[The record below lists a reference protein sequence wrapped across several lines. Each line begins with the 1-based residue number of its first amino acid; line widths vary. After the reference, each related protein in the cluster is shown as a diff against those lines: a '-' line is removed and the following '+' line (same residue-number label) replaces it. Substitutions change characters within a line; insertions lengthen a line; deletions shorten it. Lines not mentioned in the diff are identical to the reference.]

1 MKAITFVSPFFVGLV
16 SVLFQFFTWLL
27 FFPRTKDV
35 VPGLSDVPFY
45 LTASSFLKYVI
56 FYFIYFVSIFVGYAY
71 GYASKTD
78 KRYKL
83 EKNNHSGQ
91 YRVKRYMSFVAG
103 LMLLPIVLVEGAF
116 FREVINFL
124 RNPERLFTGG
134 GFAQFAYVT
143 QQSEIWYRTF
153 HNFLPA
159 IAAIYVVNF
168 LTTDVRKKPSLK
180 IVIFIMV
187 FLNVILFLRAARQLV
202 FASVLAT
209 LPIFIKLRIGF
220 HKRVS
225 IVKIF
230 LVLALIII
238 ALLVS
243 EILRFGV
250 LNAQRK
256 ALPLFSWEN
265 MIDTWTYILN
275 AYVGKN
281 VNNCMIYLDSSPSYG
296 MFSTGSRVFYNPI
309 YGFFQPSQHI
319 LVTEPGPHGTLDFI
333 GLLWIDWGLGAPIV
347 IAFLGFFIGLGY
359 SMYRNHNSIYWDLYY
374 AITYPGVVSN
384 IRINYFFLN
393 IFIYPLLMILFLKVT
408 SIILETPIAK
418 GRLNLK

>member
-1 MKAITFVSPFFVGLV
+1 MKAITLVSPFFVGLV
-16 SVLFQFFTWLL
+16 LVLFQFFTWIL
-27 FFPRTKDV
+27 FFPQTKDV
-35 VPGLSDVPFY
+35 VPGLSGVPFY
-45 LTASSFLKYVI
+45 ITVSSFLKYVI
-56 FYFIYFVSIFVGYAY
+56 FYFIYFLSLFVGYS
-71 GYASKTD
+71 YAGKTG
-78 KRYKL
+78 KTYKPR
-83 EKNNHSGQ
+83 KNNHDGS
-91 YRVKRYMSFVAG
+91 YRVKRYMRFLAS
-103 LMLLPIVLVEGAF
+103 LMLFAIVLVESVF
-116 FREVINFL
+116 FREVWNFL
-124 RNPERLFTGG
+124 RNPEQLFTGG
-134 GFAQFAYVT
+134 GFAQLAYVT
-143 QQSEIWYRTF
+143 QQSEKWYRTF

-159 IAAIYVVNF
+159 IVAIYTVNF
-168 LTTDVRKKPSLK
+168 LTTDSRKKSSLK

-187 FLNVILFLRAARQLV
+187 IINVILFLRAARQLV

-220 HKRVS
+220 HKRIS
-225 IVKIF
+225 AVKIF

-250 LNAQRK
+250 LNAHRK
-256 ALPLFSWEN
+256 ALSLFSWEN
-265 MIDTWTYILN
+265 MMDTCTYILN

-296 MFSTGSRVFYNPI
+296 MFSTGSRVFYKPI

-359 SMYRNHNSIYWDLYY
+359 AMYRNHNSIYWDLCY
-374 AITYPGVVSN
+374 AIIYPGVVSSV
-384 IRINYFFLN
+384 RINYFFLN

-408 SIILETPIAK
+408 SSILETPTAER
-418 GRLNLK
+418 RLSPK